1 MSILSRFRRQKKE
14 DTAPEELDETLANS
28 EEEGMLMSTGAG
40 QASPGE
46 EAKPAAGTP
55 VDNDAASEAEIDD
68 LLEAAES
75 GATPPTIGD
84 TVAEKSDA
92 PAASESGVDDLLEAA
107 EGGEAATE
115 GAGTAPVAEDA
126 AASEAD
132 VDDLLEAAEGEEAT
146 AEGAG
151 AAPVAEDAAAS
162 EAGGDDLL
170 EAAEGR
176 EAAEGGEAAAEQES
190 AAEAS
195 PLYAGTPAEEESTEE
210 TSDDPLAAFGE
221 VVVESEVADLANELE
236 DVSVEELVELLR
248 EVRAMLPQIDE
259 NQEAA

>member
-75 GATPPTIGD
+75 GVTPPTIGD

-92 PAASESGVDDLLEAA
+92 PAASESGVGDLLEAA

-115 GAGTAPVAEDA
+115 GAGT
-126 AASEAD
+126 
-132 VDDLLEAAEGEEAT
+132 
-146 AEGAG
+146 
-151 AAPVAEDAAAS
+151 APVAEDAAAS